1 MSPGRS
7 CAETRRTGV
16 YHGNC
21 EGTICEG
28 TTGVKALQAL
38 ALLILMCPVP
48 LWATSLPDI
57 IDGIRPSVVGV
68 GTAYPPRQPV
78 RDRSPNRLIGTG
90 FVVGDGRTI
99 VTNKHV
105 IPDQLD
111 RDNQQTLAIF
121 AGRGAQA
128 MVHPATV
135 LAEDPIHDLALLRI
149 TSGPLPTVRLGD
161 SDRVREGSAIAF
173 TGYPIGAVL
182 GLYPATHTGI
192 VSSITPVAHS
202 AESGG
207 QLSAAQIRR
216 MRNPYDV
223 FQLDATAYPGN
234 SGSPVYEIANGQV
247 IGVVNSVFV
256 KESREAV
263 LERPSGITYAIP
275 VVHVRELL
283 RTAGLEP

>member
-1 MSPGRS
+1 MGKVK
-7 CAETRRTGV
+7 GV
-16 YHGNC
+16 QTLLLLLLACPFPLGA
-21 EGTICEG
+21 
-28 TTGVKALQAL
+28 KA
-38 ALLILMCPVP
+38 
-48 LWATSLPDI
+48 LPDI
-57 IDGIRPSVVGV
+57 IDEIRPAVVGV
-68 GTAYPPRQPV
+68 GTAYPLRQPV

-105 IPDQLD
+105 LPPQLD
-111 RDNQQTLAIF
+111 TDNQQVLAIF
-121 AGRGAQA
+121 AGRGAEA

-135 LAEDPIHDLALLRI
+135 LAEDPVHDLALLRI
-149 TSGPLPTVRLGD
+149 ASGPLATVSLGD
-161 SDRVREGSAIAF
+161 SNSVREGGAIAF

-192 VSSITPVAHS
+192 VSSITPVAH
-202 AESGG
+202 AVESGQ
-207 QLSAAQIRR
+207 QLSATQIRR

-234 SGSPVYEIANGQV
+234 SGSPVYDRENGRV

-256 KESREAV
+256 KESRETV
-263 LERPSGITYAIP
+263 LEKPSGITYAIP

-283 RTAGLEP
+283 RTVGQEP

>member
-1 MSPGRS
+1 MR
-7 CAETRRTGV
+7 
-16 YHGNC
+16 
-21 EGTICEG
+21 I
-28 TTGVKALQAL
+28 VKELQAL
-38 ALLILMCPVP
+38 LVALAVLPSVV
-48 LWATSLPDI
+48 WAASLPDV
-57 IDGIRPSVVGV
+57 IDGIRPAVVGV

-78 RDRSPNRLIGTG
+78 RGQSPNRLIGTG
-90 FVVGDGRTI
+90 FVVADGRTI
-99 VTNKHV
+99 VTNRHV

-111 RDNQQTLAIF
+111 RDNNQILAIF
-121 AGRGAQA
+121 VGRGGQA

-135 LAEDPIHDLALLRI
+135 VAEDPVHDLALLRI
-149 TSGPLPTVRLGD
+149 TSGPLPVVRLGD
-161 SDRVREGSAIAF
+161 SDSVREGASIAF

-192 VSSITPVAHS
+192 VASITPVSHT
-202 AESGG
+202 AESSN
-207 QLSAAQIRR
+207 QLSAAQVRR

-234 SGSPVYEIANGQV
+234 SGSPVFDPATGRV

-275 VVHVRELL
+275 ARHVKALL
-283 RTAGLEP
+283 DTAGLAP